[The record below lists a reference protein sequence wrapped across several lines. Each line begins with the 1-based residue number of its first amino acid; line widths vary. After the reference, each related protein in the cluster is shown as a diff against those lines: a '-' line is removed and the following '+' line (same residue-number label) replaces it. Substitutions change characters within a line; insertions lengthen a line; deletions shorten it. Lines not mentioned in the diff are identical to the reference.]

1 MEITINYS
9 AVFACGV
16 LAMALG
22 ALWYGP
28 LFGRKW
34 MEILGVNPKDIE
46 KCKEMQKESA
56 PLYAVQFGLVLLQL
70 YVLAHYIAGWED
82 ASGIENALWIWLAFV
97 MPTIAGSSMW
107 TNDST
112 KVKWERFLIQS
123 GYQLVCFVAFGFILS
138 VWR

>member
-1 MEITINYS
+1 MEITINYL
-9 AVFACGV
+9 AVLTCGA

-28 LFGRKW
+28 LFGKKW
-34 MEILGVNPKDIE
+34 MEILGVDPKDVE
-46 KCKEMQKESA
+46 KCKKMQKESA
-56 PLYAVQFGLVLLQL
+56 PLYGVQFGLVLLQL

-82 ASGIENALWIWLAFV
+82 ASGIENALWIWFAFV

-123 GYQLVCFVAFGFILS
+123 GYQLVSFVMFGIILGL
-138 VWR
+138 WK